1 MDRLVGL
8 ATNPFPL
15 VPGQATRP
23 EGEAASPAMESS
35 AGGAGGGIAKRWREL
50 HGAHSWNGL
59 LDPLDLDL
67 RRNIIHYGEFAQA
80 TYDGFNTERRSP
92 HVGACI
98 YGADE
103 LLHISGAGNAA
114 HYEVTRFI
122 YSTST
127 LPLPAA
133 FLLLPLSALKDVW
146 SRESNFMG
154 YVAVATDEG
163 AAALGRRD
171 IVVAW
176 RGTIK
181 PIEWTKDLDVTPAPA
196 GPVLGPAASRHPL
209 AMVHH
214 GFLSLYT
221 SSNAESKFNKC
232 SARDQVPKLF
242 VPAVINS
249 S

>member
-1 MDRLVGL
+1 LASLLIRSLWCLAKQQGRRENQQVQPWSRRLL
-8 ATNPFPL
+8 EL
-15 VPGQATRP
+15 
-23 EGEAASPAMESS
+23 EAASR
-35 AGGAGGGIAKRWREL
+35 KRWREL

-92 HVGACI
+92 HVGACM

-114 HYEVTRFI
+114 HYEVTKFI

-133 FLLLPLSALKDVW
+133 FLLLPLAALKDVW
-146 SRESNFMG
+146 SRESNFIG

-163 AAALGRRD
+163 AAALGG
-171 IVVAW
+171 A
-176 RGTIK
+176 
-181 PIEWTKDLDVTPAPA
+181 
-196 GPVLGPAASRHPL
+196 
-209 AMVHH
+209 
-214 GFLSLYT
+214 T
-221 SSNAESKFNKC
+221 SSSRGVGR
-232 SARDQVPKLF
+232 SGPSSGPKTWT
-242 VPAVINS
+242 S
-249 S
+249 C

>member
-1 MDRLVGL
+1 MDRIAGL
-8 ATNPFPL
+8 ASNAFPFVR
-15 VPGQATRP
+15 VPAATTTL
-23 EGEAASPAMESS
+23 EGEEAAANKE
-35 AGGAGGGIAKRWREL
+35 GGIVKRWREL

-67 RRNIIHYGEFAQA
+67 RRSIINYGELAEA

-92 HVGACI
+92 HAGACMHG
-98 YGADE
+98 YDD
-103 LLHISGAGNAA
+103 LLDKSGVANARY
-114 HYEVTRFI
+114 YEVTKFI
-122 YSTST
+122 YATSS

-133 FLLLPLSALKDVW
+133 FLLLPLAALKDVW
-146 SRESNFMG
+146 SRESNFIG

-176 RGTIK
+176 RGTVR
-181 PIEWTKDLDVTPAPA
+181 PMEWSHDLDVTPAPA
-196 GPVLGPAASRHPL
+196 APVLGSAASSHPL

-221 SSNAESKFNKC
+221 SSHAGSKYNTN
-232 SARDQVPKLF
+232 SARDQVS
-242 VPAVINS
+242 I
-249 S
+249 